1 MNNRMATWL
10 MVGILPLVASC
21 AASRNSVVLGPVGPE
36 PSTVDASAPNGYLK
50 VYSATED
57 HNDGHIHYY
66 PHTGYTVYLED
77 GKTVVKTVTNAIG
90 IHDEE
95 PSLVQLPA
103 GNYVVLAE
111 AEDSSMVRVAVVIK
125 PGRLTK
131 VDLQHDWKQRTP
143 AGSAAD

>member
-1 MNNRMATWL
+1 MTA
-10 MVGILPLVASC
+10 
-21 AASRNSVVLGPVGPE
+21 
-36 PSTVDASAPNGYLK
+36 DASAPKGYLK
-50 VYSATED
+50 VYTATED
-57 HNDGHIHYY
+57 HNDGDIHYF
-66 PHTGYTVYLED
+66 PHTGYTIYLED
-77 GKTVVKTVTNAIG
+77 GKTVVKNVANAIG

-95 PSLVQLPA
+95 PSLVQLPV